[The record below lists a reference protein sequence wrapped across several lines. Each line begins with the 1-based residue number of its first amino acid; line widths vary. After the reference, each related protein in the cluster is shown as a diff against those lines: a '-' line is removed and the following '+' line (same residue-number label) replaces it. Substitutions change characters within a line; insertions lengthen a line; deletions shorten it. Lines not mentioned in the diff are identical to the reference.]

1 VVEDSVLLRYDA
13 VSLGS
18 RFQTVLRKPIALKDI
33 LFFFETSEIENPV
46 THRNVSVDRH
56 IKNKILTLF
65 SFPST
70 HIQEIRL

>member
-18 RFQTVLRKPIALKDI
+18 RFQTVLRKPIALKDT
-33 LFFFETSEIENPV
+33 LFSFETSEIENPV
-46 THRNVSVDRH
+46 RHRTVSVDRH
-56 IKNKILTLF
+56 IKNNILTLF